1 MPNAAATDGP
11 GLPAALDTVRA
22 IRAALLAEEV
32 PAFDAEF
39 RAVLAEAA
47 DALDLTPVLDLLAHW
62 RRIAAATVAD
72 PAGHRRMLAY
82 AADHAAGRP
91 VRGEPWDAVK
101 ARLGL

>member
-1 MPNAAATDGP
+1 M
-11 GLPAALDTVRA
+11 RA
-22 IRAALLAEEV
+22 IRVALLAEEV
-32 PAFDAEF
+32 PVFDAEF

-62 RRIAAATVAD
+62 RRIASASVAD

-82 AADHAAGRP
+82 AADHAAGRAVP
-91 VRGEPWDAVK
+91 AEPWDAVN